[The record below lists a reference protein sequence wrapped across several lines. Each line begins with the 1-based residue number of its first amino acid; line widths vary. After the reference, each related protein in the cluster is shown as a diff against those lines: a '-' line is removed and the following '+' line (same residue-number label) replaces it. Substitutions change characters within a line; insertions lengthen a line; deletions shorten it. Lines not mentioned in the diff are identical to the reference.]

1 LNIHRSGVVR
11 MAIGARTSVMRGHS
25 GIGCPLHYKIPKIR
39 IVRMLTGTVKWFSPQ
54 KGYGFIDQGNGE
66 DLFCHFSAIRGDGF
80 KSLDE
85 GDQVTFEIE
94 EGEKGPSAINI
105 QKL

>member
-1 LNIHRSGVVR
+1 
-11 MAIGARTSVMRGHS
+11 
-25 GIGCPLHYKIPKIR
+25 
-39 IVRMLTGTVKWFSPQ
+39 MLTGTVKWFSPQ